1 MGEKVAD
8 NNKVVKAG
16 VGYII
21 GNYLLKGLSFL
32 TVPIFSRLMEPAD
45 YGMYNTFIAYEA
57 ILYIVIGFAIHSSY
71 KNALYKYGTIE
82 NGAVRGKDYD
92 TYVSTT
98 MVLLMVSAAVW
109 FALFFLFGGWLT
121 GLMGLDQISL
131 VLLLVYSF
139 SGAVLACYN
148 AYVGLKYQYK
158 SFLTVSGINAVSN
171 IGLSIL
177 LMFTLFPSDRYMAR
191 MIGTTVP
198 ITLIAVYIIILFFRK
213 SRPGNYKPFLS
224 WGLKYSTP
232 IISHGISQVI
242 LSQFDRIMI
251 NRMINP
257 ESAGIYSFAYNIYAI
272 INVTARSLD
281 NVWNPWFYEQMA
293 KKRFENIRKKSS
305 IYALLMM
312 LVSVGVMLIS
322 PELVRVLGDV
332 KYWAASYSVIPIVAG
347 GFFAFLY
354 TIPASIEYYYEKT
367 KFIALGTFA
376 AAIIN
381 IVLNFVF
388 IQTMGYIAAA
398 YTTLATYF
406 LYFLFHYI
414 IAAKIHGSCIFSN
427 KAMAFCSVLVLAVAG
442 LSLLLMDLV
451 VVRWILAVGAAVV
464 LVVTEERTIGFSK
477 KILKKFRR
485 K

>member
-1 MGEKVAD
+1 M
-8 NNKVVKAG
+8 
-16 VGYII
+16 
-21 GNYLLKGLSFL
+21 L
-32 TVPIFSRLMEPAD
+32 
-45 YGMYNTFIAYEA
+45 
-57 ILYIVIGFAIHSSY
+57 
-71 KNALYKYGTIE
+71 
-82 NGAVRGKDYD
+82 
-92 TYVSTT
+92 
-98 MVLLMVSAAVW
+98 
-109 FALFFLFGGWLT
+109 
-121 GLMGLDQISL
+121 GLDLISL
-131 VLLLVYSF
+131 ILLVVYSF

-198 ITLIAVYIIILFFRK
+198 ITLIAVYIIISFFRR
-213 SRPGNYKPFLS
+213 SRPGNYVPFLS

-242 LSQFDRIMI
+242 LAQFDRIMI

-293 KKRFENIRKKSS
+293 KKQFENIKKKSS
-305 IYALLMM
+305 LYAMLMM
-312 LVSVGVMLIS
+312 LVSVGVMLVS
-322 PELVRVLGDV
+322 PELVRLLGDAR
-332 KYWAASYSVIPIVAG
+332 YWSASYSVIPIVAG

-354 TIPASIEYYYEKT
+354 TIPASIEYFYEKT

-376 AAIIN
+376 AAVIN
-381 IVLNFVF
+381 IVLNYFF
-388 IQTMGYIAAA
+388 IQSMGYIAAA
-398 YTTLATYF
+398 YTTLLTYF
-406 LYFLFHYI
+406 LYFLFHYL
-414 IAAKIHGSCIFSN
+414 IAAKIHGSCLFSTG
-427 KAMAFCSVLVLAVAG
+427 AMALCSAAVLAATG

-451 VVRWILAVGAAVV
+451 IVRWLLAVGVAVL
-464 LVVTEERTIGFSK
+464 LVVTEERKIGFSK